1 MKVIDLTSVLND
13 DRRVQICRCGAG
25 YSAEK
30 YDSIRSVELK
40 FADEEV
46 SLIDF
51 DIDTG
56 DYNIYIC

>member
-1 MKVIDLTSVLND
+1 MRVIDLTYVLNG

-25 YSAEK
+25 YPVEE
-30 YDSIRSVELK
+30 YDSIRSVQLK

-46 SLIDF
+46 ALIDF

-56 DYNIYIC
+56 DYEIYIC

>member
-1 MKVIDLTSVLND
+1 MRVIDLTSVLND
-13 DRRVQICRCGAG
+13 DRRIQICRLGAG
-25 YSAEK
+25 YLVEE

-51 DIDTG
+51 DINTG
-56 DYNIYIC
+56 DYEIYIC